1 MRRYLVVAN
10 LTVAG
15 EPLLQTVRELMAQG
29 PCRFTVVVPAG
40 ADPASWHAHDE
51 AHDVAAAR
59 ARLDAALEAFR
70 AVGADVEGRIGD
82 PRPVDAVRDVLRE
95 GDYDEI
101 IVSTLPPG
109 VSRWLR
115 TDVVRRIERAVDLPV
130 RHVYG
135 VRAPAVTG

>member
-10 LTVAG
+10 LTIAG
-15 EPLLQTVRELMAQG
+15 EPLLQTVRELMAEG

-40 ADPASWHAHDE
+40 SDPASWHAHDE
-51 AHDVAAAR
+51 AHDIAAAR
-59 ARLDAALEAFR
+59 ARLEAAIDAFR
-70 AVGADVEGRIGD
+70 ALGADVDGAIGD
-82 PRPVDAVRDVLRE
+82 PRPVDAVRDALAR
-95 GDYDEI
+95 DHYDEI

-115 TDVVRRIERAVDLPV
+115 TDVVRRIERVVDVPV

-135 VRAPAVTG
+135 VRAPATIG